1 MRMHDPPKLVH
12 RLVRAVVIAVLA
24 MGPSAGTVAA
34 DHGGRPITAQFNCAR
49 PVIPPRCTSVADN
62 PLHLV
67 YFDPSLTDDLAA
79 SMRRTLADDY
89 DPTKLVVIEQ
99 KRLTR
104 MTDVVVFSADY
115 GENGAAGWV
124 YCPADAPQGTN
135 PSGDRWC
142 RHQELHLNLN
152 ARYGAFF
159 DDDAS
164 RDYVTC
170 HEMGHTVGLRHW
182 GNPPQTS
189 GTDVGATCM
198 NADTPNG
205 PTSLHQYDIDHI
217 NAYHYRRDP
226 WPGRRIL
233 GAPGDSPSNRR
244 ILPWA
249 GQLDALEVEASASLE
264 ELIGT
269 SDAVVRGHVV
279 SIDPGR
285 SFDGLEY
292 ATATVAVDQLI
303 AGDAGPTIAV
313 EIPLFD
319 GAASIER
326 LPRWNDAVLFVRN
339 KGESAR
345 LAGLSEQKQLEEAE
359 FYRLMTFSSV
369 VVNEGG
375 TAVADPDS
383 PLLVS
388 VSGVPFDEAVARLVD
403 LSDASQQSIW
413 QARALAM
420 RAYARAAVVPFGRLR
435 GSCPARR

>member
-1 MRMHDPPKLVH
+1 MRPDHLTPAMHAHDSRRPIH
-12 RLVRAVVIAVLA
+12 RLVRAVVIALLA
-24 MGPSAGTVAA
+24 MAPSAGTVVA

-49 PVIPPRCTSVADN
+49 PVIPPRCTSVGDN

-67 YFDPSLTDDLAA
+67 YFDPTLTEDLAA

-104 MTDVVVFSADY
+104 MTDVIVFSGDY

-142 RHQELHLNLN
+142 RHQELHLNVN
-152 ARYGAFF
+152 ARYGAYFN
-159 DDDAS
+159 DDAS

-198 NADTPNG
+198 NANTPNG
-205 PTSLHQYDIDHI
+205 PTGLHQYDIDHI

-226 WPGRRIL
+226 WPERRML
-233 GAPGDSPSNRR
+233 GVPTDVPPGRR
-244 ILPWA
+244 ILPWT
-249 GQLDALEVEASASLE
+249 GQLDALEIEAPASLE
-264 ELIGT
+264 ELIGS

-279 SIDPGR
+279 SIVPGR
-285 SFDGLEY
+285 SFDGLAY

-303 AGDAGPTIAV
+303 AGDAGPTIAL

-319 GAASIER
+319 GSASIER

-345 LAGLSEQKQLEEAE
+345 RAGLSPEKQREEAD
-359 FYRLMTFSSV
+359 FYRLMTFSSI
-369 VVNEGG
+369 VVNDHRS
-375 TAVADPDS
+375 ALVDADE
-383 PLLVS
+383 PLLAPFS
-388 VSGVPFDEAVARLVD
+388 AGPFDEAVAQLID
-403 LSDASQQSIW
+403 LSGA
-413 QARALAM
+413 
-420 RAYARAAVVPFGRLR
+420 P
-435 GSCPARR
+435 

>member
-1 MRMHDPPKLVH
+1 MHAHH
-12 RLVRAVVIAVLA
+12 RLKLTQRLGRAAVIALLA
-24 MGPSAGTVAA
+24 MGPSAATVVA

-49 PVIPPRCTSVADN
+49 PVTPPRCTSVGDN

-67 YFDPSLTDDLAA
+67 YFDATLTEELAA

-89 DPTKLVVIEQ
+89 DPTKLVVVEQ

-104 MTDVVVFSADY
+104 MTDVIVFSADY

-142 RHQELHLNLN
+142 RHQELHLDLN
-152 ARYGAFF
+152 ARYGSYF

-189 GTDVGATCM
+189 GSDVGATCM
-198 NADTPNG
+198 NANTPNG
-205 PTSLHQYDIDHI
+205 PTGLHQYDIDHI
-217 NAYHYRRDP
+217 NAYHYRRAP
-226 WPGRRIL
+226 WPGRRML
-233 GAPGDSPSNRR
+233 GVATDVPSPRR

-249 GQLDALEVEASASLE
+249 GQLDALEVDAPVSVD
-264 ELIGT
+264 ELIGS

-279 SIDPGR
+279 AIAPGR

-292 ATATVAVDQLI
+292 ATATVAVDHLI
-303 AGDAGPTIAV
+303 AGDAGPTIAL

-319 GAASIER
+319 GAASIDG
-326 LPRWNDAVLFVRN
+326 LSRWNDAVLFVRN
-339 KGESAR
+339 KGQSAR
-345 LAGLSEQKQLEEAE
+345 LAGLSREKQREEAA
-359 FYRLMTFSSV
+359 FYRLMTFGSIIVNDRGSALVDPEAPFLANLSGQPFDQVVSRFADSSHAA
-369 VVNEGG
+369 ESGG
-375 TAVADPDS
+375 WQGESVADDMC
-383 PLLVS
+383 
-388 VSGVPFDEAVARLVD
+388 
-403 LSDASQQSIW
+403 
-413 QARALAM
+413 AL
-420 RAYARAAVVPFGRLR
+420 RPH
-435 GSCPARR
+435 